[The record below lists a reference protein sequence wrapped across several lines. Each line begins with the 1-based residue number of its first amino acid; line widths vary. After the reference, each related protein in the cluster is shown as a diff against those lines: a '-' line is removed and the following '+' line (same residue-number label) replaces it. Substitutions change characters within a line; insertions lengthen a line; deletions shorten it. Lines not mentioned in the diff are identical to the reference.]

1 MQFRASASSL
11 NATKDYTPHPLL
23 LTLWQFVYQRTG
35 LNSALDQLAA
45 TLLRTP
51 EPEVNWKTDRYG
63 EPYLE
68 IYDPATK
75 KFHYFTS
82 DQDALIWLERRF
94 QPFL

>member
-51 EPEVNWKTDRYG
+51 EPEVIGRQIATVNPTWKFTIQ
-63 EPYLE
+63 PPKSSTTLLQ
-68 IYDPATK
+68 TK
-75 KFHYFTS
+75 M
-82 DQDALIWLERRF
+82 
-94 QPFL
+94 P